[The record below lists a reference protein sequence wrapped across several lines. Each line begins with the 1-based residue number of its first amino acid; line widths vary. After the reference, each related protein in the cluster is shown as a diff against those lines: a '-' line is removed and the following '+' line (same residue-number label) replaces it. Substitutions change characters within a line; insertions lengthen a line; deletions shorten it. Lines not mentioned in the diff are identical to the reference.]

1 MNKTTDRGHLKHLQ
15 LIEHALDLLKV
26 LNLIFY
32 ENLKLVQ
39 RQYKGTS
46 GIREFETQLFL
57 NMKKVV
63 QALKRWLIFGE
74 V

>member
-1 MNKTTDRGHLKHLQ
+1 MNKTTDRGHLKHLH

-39 RQYKGTS
+39 RQYKRTS

>member
-1 MNKTTDRGHLKHLQ
+1 MNKTTDRGHLKHLR
-15 LIEHALDLLKV
+15 LIEHPLDLLKV
-26 LNLIFY
+26 FNLIFY

-39 RQYKGTS
+39 RQYKRTS

>member
-39 RQYKGTS
+39 RQYKRTS

>member
-15 LIEHALDLLKV
+15 LIEHALDLFKV

-39 RQYKGTS
+39 RQYKRTS

>member
-1 MNKTTDRGHLKHLQ
+1 M
-15 LIEHALDLLKV
+15 IEHALDLLKV

-32 ENLKLVQ
+32 ESLKLVQ
-39 RQYKGTS
+39 RQYKRTS

>member
-39 RQYKGTS
+39 RQYKRTS

-63 QALKRWLIFGE
+63 QDLKRWLIFGE

>member
-1 MNKTTDRGHLKHLQ
+1 M
-15 LIEHALDLLKV
+15 IEHALDLLKV
-26 LNLIFY
+26 LNPIFY

-39 RQYKGTS
+39 RQYKRTS

>member
-26 LNLIFY
+26 LHLIFY

-39 RQYKGTS
+39 RQYKRTS

>member
-1 MNKTTDRGHLKHLQ
+1 M
-15 LIEHALDLLKV
+15 IEHALDLLKV

-39 RQYKGTS
+39 RQYKRTS

-63 QALKRWLIFGE
+63 PALKRWLIFGE

>member
-1 MNKTTDRGHLKHLQ
+1 M
-15 LIEHALDLLKV
+15 IEHALDLLKV

-32 ENLKLVQ
+32 EYLKLVQ
-39 RQYKGTS
+39 RQYKRTS

>member
-39 RQYKGTS
+39 RQYKRTS
-46 GIREFETQLFL
+46 GIREFEPQLFL